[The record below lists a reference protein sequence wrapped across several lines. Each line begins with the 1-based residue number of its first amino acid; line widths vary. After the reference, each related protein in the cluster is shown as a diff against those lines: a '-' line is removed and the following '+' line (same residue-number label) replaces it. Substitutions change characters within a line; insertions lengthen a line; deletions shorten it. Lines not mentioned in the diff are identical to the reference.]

1 MIRTRAILLTLA
13 ALVVLAGCSSD
24 PDPEPGVAPTS
35 SAPSAGESSAVES
48 TVIPAEEA
56 RDLVDDGAVLI
67 DVRNEDE
74 FTAGHLQGAKLIPL
88 ESGDFDAGVEP
99 LDREATYVVYC
110 ASGRRAA
117 IAVARMTELGFADV
131 HNAGGLDD
139 VADIVGPVE
148 TGS

>member
-1 MIRTRAILLTLA
+1 MIRNRVLLLA
-13 ALVVLAGCSSD
+13 LAVLVVLAGCSSD
-24 PDPEPGVAPTS
+24 PDPAPAKE
-35 SAPSAGESSAVES
+35 SAAESA
-48 TVIPAEEA
+48 VIPAEEA

-67 DVRNEDE
+67 DVRNADE
-74 FTAGHLQGAKLIPL
+74 FTAGHVEGAQLIPL

-117 IAVARMTELGFADV
+117 IAVARMAELGFTDV

-139 VADIVGPVE
+139 VADIVGPIE